1 MIWLL
6 ISVLVVVSSYIFNSY
21 YIHKHHKVHIIAEE
35 HTATAKYMISF
46 KSLILGLVVFVPM
59 MAGVLAYQN
68 SQNVNFPLGVFI
80 PSLFM
85 TLVNFNFAKKQ
96 KIRDYF
102 VHRIKQL
109 QWQLPSFLIVR
120 PNRRRVAPSQDV
132 EMNRFP

>member
-1 MIWLL
+1 
-6 ISVLVVVSSYIFNSY
+6 
-21 YIHKHHKVHIIAEE
+21 
-35 HTATAKYMISF
+35 MISF

-109 QWQLPSFLIVR
+109 EWQLPSFLIVR